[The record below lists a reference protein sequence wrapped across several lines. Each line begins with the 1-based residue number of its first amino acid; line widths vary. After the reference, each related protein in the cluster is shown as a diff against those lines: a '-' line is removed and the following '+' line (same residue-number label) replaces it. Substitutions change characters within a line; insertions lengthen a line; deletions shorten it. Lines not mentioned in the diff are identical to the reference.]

1 MKIRNYHLSKLSSL
15 VKNNV
20 VKKTECN
27 ELVKKFNNISSTDT
41 SNLVLKTDYNPK
53 NTDIENEIITD
64 HEE

>member
-27 ELVKKFNNISSTDT
+27 ELVKKINNISSTDT

-53 NTDIENEIITD
+53 NTDIENEIVTD

>member
-27 ELVKKFNNISSTDT
+27 ELVKKFNNIGSTDT

>member
-64 HEE
+64 HE

>member
-27 ELVKKFNNISSTDT
+27 ELIKKFNNISSTDT